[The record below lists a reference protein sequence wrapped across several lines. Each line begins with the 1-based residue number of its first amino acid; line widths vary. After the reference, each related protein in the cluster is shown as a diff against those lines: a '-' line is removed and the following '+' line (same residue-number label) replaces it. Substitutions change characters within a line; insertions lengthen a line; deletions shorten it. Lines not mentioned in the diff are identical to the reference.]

1 MLRAIRK
8 VTLRR
13 WVRPS
18 TATEAAKQHPEK
30 ADQYIEQRVDEE
42 LACGVE
48 DLASLTARVTA
59 SLPEAE
65 RFVAAGK
72 IAEIVGR
79 RALP

>member
-1 MLRAIRK
+1 M
-8 VTLRR
+8 TLRR

-18 TATEAAKQHPEK
+18 TADENFFNAIIRQAPHH
-30 ADQYIEQRVDEE
+30 IEQRVDEE